1 MKLPTLDQLI
11 YSGTYSVLAS
21 YDKDPSKA
29 CVKLWLAHPDIH
41 DAAFLDAQKR
51 LAWGQKHGSLDN
63 CELPHNNLIKVISKM
78 IEPMG
83 VE

>member
-21 YDKDPSKA
+21 YDKSPTHA
-29 CVKLWLAHPDIH
+29 CVKLWLRHPDVMIAATK
-41 DAAFLDAQKR
+41 DASKH
-51 LAWGQKHGSLDN
+51 LAWGRKHGSLMN
-63 CELPHNNLIKVISKM
+63 CEIPHNNLIKVISTM
-78 IEPMG
+78 LEPMA